1 MAFDNPTGAN
11 FTQNSA
17 IRNIARPL
25 EEHLSL
31 GVGLRAAISFGFI
44 AAYLLIAF
52 LIFLAAPDLFFIL
65 VVIGVIYFSI
75 VNIFVNGIRVA
86 AQWENVVIL
95 RFGSFLDVK
104 GPGIIYVVPFIDYA
118 KFVDLRI
125 LTLNIPSQS
134 VITKDNVPI
143 AIDGV
148 VFFNVVDAKTSI
160 LSIQDYRFAIS
171 QYAQNSLRDIVGGL
185 SLDEVLSERE
195 RIQKEI
201 CEHFQEKVQQWGIH
215 VDSVRILDIQMPEDL
230 KRVMSRQASAE
241 REKRATIIKAEGDK
255 LASINLGEAARIM
268 NENDGAMKL
277 RTLQTIDGLGASP
290 SNTVILFPVEFMSIV
305 DGLKSKI
312 SHDKQENQ

>member
-1 MAFDNPTGAN
+1 MSFEGGSG
-11 FTQNSA
+11 FTNIPNVP
-17 IRNIARPL
+17 IRNIASPTQ
-25 EEHLSL
+25 EHVSL
-31 GVGLRAAISFGFI
+31 GSGLRAMISFGFI
-44 AAYLLIAF
+44 AVYVILAF
-52 LIFLAAPDLFFIL
+52 LIFVANPRLFPLL
-65 VVIGVIYFSI
+65 VIFGVIYTSL
-75 VNIFVNGIRVA
+75 VNILVSGVRVA

-95 RFGSFLDVK
+95 RFGSFHTVK
-104 GPGIIYVVPFIDYA
+104 GSGIIYVVPFVDYA
-118 KFVDLRI
+118 KFVDLRV

-134 VITKDNVPI
+134 VITKDNVPV

-148 VFFNVVDAKTSI
+148 VFFNVVDAQKAI

-201 CEHFQEKVQQWGIH
+201 CVHFQENVQAWGIN
-215 VDSVRILDIQMPEDL
+215 VNSVRILDIQMPEDL

-255 LASINLGEAARIM
+255 LASVNLGEAAKVM
-268 NENDGAMKL
+268 NESEGAMML

-290 SNTVILFPVEFMSIV
+290 SNTVVLFPVELMSVI
-305 DGLKSKI
+305 DKI
-312 SHDKQENQ
+312 KQGCKQE